1 MSWFFYHQNLDS
13 FIFLYF
19 QKNCNNFLKKNK
31 FHFNQSWKQRYPKTL
46 SFYEKNPQIWL
57 KFDGNFQSNY
67 KLKFYLSPFFT
78 SSEELLDDPWSE
90 RSEAREPN
98 ESLAP
103 ILLSFSRVLRD
114 GRAGIG
120 VWSSLEFI
128 TCNPAGLNYYC
139 DIRNDWWFTG

>member
-1 MSWFFYHQNLDS
+1 M
-13 FIFLYF
+13 
-19 QKNCNNFLKKNK
+19 
-31 FHFNQSWKQRYPKTL
+31 
-46 SFYEKNPQIWL
+46 
-57 KFDGNFQSNY
+57 
-67 KLKFYLSPFFT
+67 

-128 TCNPAGLNYYC
+128 TCNPAGLNYYY
-139 DIRNDWWFTG
+139 DIRND